1 MRRYDI
7 HTTHDIQH
15 ITDIETCR
23 LNLPRVNLIWVN
35 VISLDSFQKYAV
47 LTHKK
52 GIFKVIKYSNSFP
65 VGGGWL
71 PIWPMRDSDM
81 EIW

>member
-1 MRRYDI
+1 MHGEGMTHMRTYDI

-15 ITDIETCR
+15 ITDIEPSR

-35 VISLDSFQKYAV
+35 YISLDSIQKYAV

-52 GIFKVIKYSNSFP
+52 GIFKSHKIS
-65 VGGGWL
+65 
-71 PIWPMRDSDM
+71 
-81 EIW
+81 